1 MMKVALV
8 TAASRGMGA
17 AIARRLA
24 EDGYRLALMS
34 RGEGLQDVADELD
47 AVAFTGSV
55 ASASDLREFVD
66 AAVDAYGR
74 IDAVVNNTGHA
85 AKGDLLTLSDDDW
98 YAGLDLLLLNVVRM
112 ARFATPH
119 MEAAGGGAFVNISTG
134 AAAEPSPTYP
144 VSSTLRAGLTGFTKL
159 FAARYA
165 ATGIRMNNVL
175 PGFID
180 SQVFSAEDVA
190 QIPMGRLGRVDEIA
204 SAVAWLVSPAASY
217 ITGQSLLVDGGLVK
231 AI

>member
-1 MMKVALV
+1 MRKVALV

-34 RGEGLQDVADELD
+34 RGEGLQEVANELD
-47 AVAFTGSV
+47 AVAFKGSV
-55 ASASDLREFVD
+55 ASADDLRGFVD
-66 AAVDAYGR
+66 AAVSAYGR

-85 AKGDLLTLSDDDW
+85 AKGDLLMLSDDDW
-98 YAGLDLLLLNVVRM
+98 HAGLDLLLLNVVRM
-112 ARFATPH
+112 ARLTTPH
-119 MEAAGGGAFVNISTG
+119 MEAAGGGAFVNISTAG
-134 AAAEPSPTYP
+134 AADPSPTYP

-165 ATGIRMNNVL
+165 AQGIRMNNVL

-180 SQVFSAEDVA
+180 SQVFSADDVA
-190 QIPMGRLGRVDEIA
+190 MIPMDRLGRVDEIA
-204 SAVAWLVSPAASY
+204 EAVTWLVTPASSY
-217 ITGQSLLVDGGLVK
+217 VTGQNLLVDGGLVR
-231 AI
+231 AL